1 MPNYPD
7 SDPAPLEKAP
17 TGIDGFDDIT
27 EGGLPRG
34 RPTLVCG
41 SAGCGKTLF
50 GMEFLARGAA
60 EFDEPGVFVAF
71 EETPEELTRNAAS
84 LGFDLAALS
93 AQGKL
98 ALEHIYLE
106 RSEIEET
113 GEYDLEAL
121 FIRLGYAVD
130 QIGAKRI
137 VLDTLEAL
145 FAALPNEFI
154 LRAELRRLFRW
165 LKQKGLTAVITGERG
180 AGTLTRHGLEEYVS
194 DCVILLDVRMAEQV
208 ATRRLRI
215 VKYRGS
221 RHGSNEYPFLIDR
234 GFTVLPITSVG
245 LEHEASEERISTGIA
260 QLDTMLEG
268 KGLYRGS
275 SVLLSGTA
283 GSGKSSIAV
292 HFAQAS
298 CARGERCLYFAF
310 EESQQQILRNMRSIG
325 VDLDRCVTGGLLS
338 FHNARPTQLGL
349 EMHLALMYKTIR
361 TFRPRMVIVDPI
373 SNFMSLG
380 TQIEVRAMFTR
391 LVDYLKTE
399 GITAVFTS
407 LTSGSAAETPEHT
420 ETEISSIIDAWLLL
434 RDIETDGE
442 RNRAMYILKSR
453 GMSHSNQ
460 IREFVLSERGIELI
474 EVYTGPEGVLTG
486 SARVAREAQSR
497 EAQLDRAAQLELTRA
512 QLEHRR
518 HAIEAQVAALHA
530 ELAAEAA
537 AFDTALKTEQGRNAR
552 FSEDRDRMATQRKKG
567 SSAATP
573 KRKGK

>member
-1 MPNYPD
+1 MRNYSD
-7 SDPAPLEKAP
+7 IDPAPLEKAP

-27 EGGLPRG
+27 RGGLPRG

-71 EETPEELTRNAAS
+71 EETPDELIRNAAS
-84 LGFDLAALS
+84 VGFDLAALS

-98 ALEHIYLE
+98 AIEHIYLE

-130 QIGAKRI
+130 QVGAKRI

-165 LKQKGLTAVITGERG
+165 LKQRGLTAVITGERG

-221 RHGSNEYPFLIDR
+221 SHGSNEYPFLIDR

-245 LEHEASEERISTGIA
+245 LEHEASDERISTGIA
-260 QLDTMLEG
+260 QLDAMLEG

-283 GSGKSSIAV
+283 GSGKSSIAA

-325 VDLDRCVTGGLLS
+325 VDLAACLEGGLLA

-407 LTSGSAAETPEHT
+407 LTSGSAIDNLERT

-453 GMSHSNQ
+453 GMAHSNQ
-460 IREFVLSERGIELI
+460 IREFVLSERGIDLI

-486 SARVAREAQSR
+486 SARLAREAQTR
-497 EAQLDRAAQLELTRA
+497 EAQLDRTAQLELTRVR
-512 QLEHRR
+512 LEHKR

-537 AFDTALKTEQGRNAR
+537 AFDTALKAEQGRDAR

-567 SSAATP
+567 PFAA
-573 KRKGK
+573 RQGKGE